1 MSISSTKDQGV
12 LIVTPAGRLDTHS
25 APEAD
30 TLITAAIEGGESAV
44 LVDFGQT
51 DYISSAGLRVLLK
64 AMKQLKLHGG
74 SFGLC
79 NANEQIREVLE
90 ISGFSTIIP
99 CYDRREDAMTA
110 MSGGSRA

>member
-1 MSISSTKDQGV
+1 MSLSSRKDQGI
-12 LIVTPAGRLDTHS
+12 LIVTPGGRLDTHS

-30 TLITAAIEGGESAV
+30 EMITAAIDGGERAV
-44 LVDFGQT
+44 LVDFQQT

-64 AMKQLKLHGG
+64 AMKHLKQCGG
-74 SFGLC
+74 GFGLC

-99 CYDRREDAMTA
+99 CYGKLDEAMQA
-110 MSGGSRA
+110 MLV